1 MSLQTAPQ
9 SVPVKKLQH
18 GRVHWK
24 SCSIAFAGV
33 ANVPTTP
40 PTMQHF
46 AHVCLHLLGNKFFFY
61 FCSLK
66 MAYWVWPKTK
76 EGTSKPFEIH
86 VCIYIYY
93 KIDILFKICSISLGE
108 KYPIFK
114 DHHFSQARWAL
125 HPLAADP
132 CCWPL
137 PLSSPASQ
145 RPGPAKLRSSG
156 HRCYKCYG
164 PCRSNESLSG
174 QRLGKAWCVGWL
186 VGLGWASLVG
196 WLVSPLS
203 LMNIVFGNGAIP
215 LERFWRPFWS
225 FCNKPWLQKGFATG
239 PVDFNEQHV
248 FSKMPLHRIFVRHQS
263 GSLNPQSTTTIQWLY
278 IQDTSIK

>member
-1 MSLQTAPQ
+1 M
-9 SVPVKKLQH
+9 
-18 GRVHWK
+18 
-24 SCSIAFAGV
+24 F
-33 ANVPTTP
+33 
-40 PTMQHF
+40 
-46 AHVCLHLLGNKFFFY
+46 NKFGGKIPHLQRPPFFP
-61 FCSLK
+61 SEVN
-66 MAYWVWPKTK
+66 APPA
-76 EGTSKPFEIH
+76 GS
-86 VCIYIYY
+86 
-93 KIDILFKICSISLGE
+93 
-108 KYPIFK
+108 
-114 DHHFSQARWAL
+114 R
-125 HPLAADP
+125 P